1 MGVDLA
7 LVLAVPP
14 HPEDNAKDLGVFN
27 IANAMPQTLAP
38 FLGAIL
44 LTVGAGKNYPLL
56 YMTAAVLTFVGA
68 LAIIPVRKVR

>member
-1 MGVDLA
+1 
-7 LVLAVPP
+7 VLAVLP

-44 LTVGAGKNYPLL
+44 LSLGAGGKNYNLL
-56 YMTAAVLTFVGA
+56 YITAAVLTFLGA
-68 LAIIPVRKVR
+68 VAIVPVKKVK